1 MSEPPV
7 QSPPTGRAP
16 VRLQTW
22 REGRW
27 QRAVQDTLA
36 VEAPLSLQVEGTAP
50 MVTMRTPGHDAEL
63 AAGLLYAEGVVRQA
77 AELLSLRPA
86 EDGRTLSVSLA
97 ASATARLSRLA
108 RAGVTTSSCGVCG
121 KPDLTALDGL
131 PEIALRTRF
140 AMRTLL
146 QLPRRQRAAQRLFAD
161 TGGLHAAALF
171 DAAGRLMLLREDVGR
186 HNAMDKLVG
195 RALLDGLLPLT
206 GHCVLLSGRASFEL
220 LQKSIRAGVEL
231 VCAVSAPSSAAVD
244 LAARHGVTLVG
255 FLREGRANLYTHP
268 HRLMTAEGHDAQEA
282 Q

>member
-1 MSEPPV
+1 MSEPA
-7 QSPPTGRAP
+7 QSSAPTGRAP
-16 VRLQTW
+16 IRLQTW

-27 QRAVQDTLA
+27 QRPVDDTLA
-36 VEAPLSLQVEGTAP
+36 VEAPLSLQVEDAPP

-63 AAGLLYAEGVVRQA
+63 AAGLLYAEGVVTQA
-77 AELLSLRPA
+77 AELLALQPA
-86 EDGRTLSVSLA
+86 EDGAALA
-97 ASATARLSRLA
+97 VALAPAAKARLHRLA
-108 RAGVTTSSCGVCG
+108 RAGLTTSSCGVCG
-121 KPDLTALDGL
+121 KPDLAALTGL
-131 PEIALRTRF
+131 SEIAPQTRF
-140 AMRTLL
+140 AITTLL

-171 DAAGRLMLLREDVGR
+171 DTTGRLMLLREDVGR

-220 LQKSIRAGVEL
+220 LQKGIRAGVEL
-231 VCAVSAPSSAAVD
+231 VCAVSAPSSAAVE

-268 HRLMTAEGHDAQEA
+268 HRLMAAAGIDAQEVL
-282 Q
+282 

>member
-1 MSEPPV
+1 MSVPYPS
-7 QSPPTGRAP
+7 SPPAGRMP

-27 QRAVQDTLA
+27 QQAVDDTLA
-36 VEAPLSLQVEGTAP
+36 VEAPLSLQVEDAAP

-63 AAGLLYAEGVVRQA
+63 AAGLLYAEGVVSQ
-77 AELLSLRPA
+77 A
-86 EDGRTLSVSLA
+86 EDLLALDPAADGQALAVTLAPA
-97 ASATARLSRLA
+97 AKARLPRLA

-121 KPDLTALDGL
+121 KADLTALGNL
-131 PEIALRTRF
+131 AGVAHQTRF
-140 AMRTLL
+140 PMGTLL

-171 DAAGRLMLLREDVGR
+171 DAAGRLVLLREDVGR

-220 LQKSIRAGVEL
+220 LQKSIRAGAEL
-231 VCAVSAPSSAAVD
+231 VCAVSAPSSAAVE

-268 HRLMTAEGHDAQEA
+268 DRLLTAEGHDAREA
-282 Q
+282 R